1 MRTGGRCAPG
11 TGAIV
16 TQEEY
21 SAVCPYLGLADD
33 ADSHATYATE
43 AHRCF
48 RLPNPTRIAT
58 PHQEKHCLGANHV
71 TCPVY
76 LGEGVPTG
84 PATTQRQPAFPGAA
98 PAAGAAA
105 AGAAAGASAA
115 GEPAVRGPRPGQQ
128 RPRTQAETRAKRPP
142 AGALGPRPRSGGIS
156 MPVATIG
163 LFALAIVV
171 VGLAFLIQNMVG
183 GGGDDTVSPADTV
196 ATAAALNKTR
206 TAQAGGGDQTQSPGQ
221 TTTQPAGSG
230 TPGTPAGTG
239 TRPAGTQT
247 PGAGG
252 DTYTVQS
259 GDFCGTIAADKGISL
274 QDLLD
279 ANDMSEADCSNLQ
292 VGQILKLP

>member
-1 MRTGGRCAPG
+1 M
-11 TGAIV
+11 

-98 PAAGAAA
+98 AS
-105 AGAAAGASAA
+105 GAAAGATA
-115 GEPAVRGPRPGQQ
+115 GTVATPEPPVRGPRPGQKP
-128 RPRTQAETRAKRPP
+128 RPQGEPRAKRPA

-171 VGLAFLIQNMVG
+171 VGLAFLIQNLV
-183 GGGDDTVSPADTV
+183 GGGDDDEISPADTV
-196 ATAAALNKTR
+196 ATAAALNRTR
-206 TAQAGGGDQTQSPGQ
+206 TAQAGGGDQTQAPGQ
-221 TTTQPAGSG
+221 TTTPAGTR
-230 TPGTPAGTG
+230 TPGTPGASTTG

-247 PGAGG
+247 PGGG
-252 DTYTVQS
+252 GGETYTIQA
-259 GDFCGTIAADKGISL
+259 GDFCGSIADEFNVTL
-274 QDLLD
+274 QELLD
-279 ANDMSEADCSNLQ
+279 ANDMTEADCSNLQ
-292 VGQILKLP
+292 PGDELNIP